1 MYLLT
6 IKDGLVTRHVGP
18 YPSTKQASDDLDGVW
33 STCSKRARWQIHSLE
48 CPRAVAALAS

>member
-18 YPSTKQASDDLDGVW
+18 YPSTKQASDALDRVL
-33 STCSKRARWQIHSLE
+33 STCSERARWHIHSLE